1 MQGAHRGSRQESG
14 IAAAPRFRHA
24 VVATDSEDKDEIREL
39 YARYCLYFD
48 QGAATEWASC
58 YTDDGEFIGAGQHLK
73 GRQAMERYLADL
85 GASTRH
91 RFTANH
97 IIDLDGDRAVCH
109 SSVLL
114 LDGSAIAS
122 SGRTVDELERV
133 DGAWKIARRTYEGDA
148 RAKTD
153 S

>member
-1 MQGAHRGSRQESG
+1 MG
-14 IAAAPRFRHA
+14 
-24 VVATDSEDKDEIREL
+24 TTSEDKGEIREL

-48 QGAATEWASC
+48 QGAATEWAAC

-73 GRQAMERYLADL
+73 GRPAMEDYLAGL
-85 GASTRH
+85 TTGAQH

-97 IIDLDGDRAVCH
+97 VIDLDGDRAVCH
-109 SSVLL
+109 SSVLVL
-114 LDGSAIAS
+114 HGGAIAS

-148 RAKTD
+148 R
-153 S
+153 

>member
-1 MQGAHRGSRQESG
+1 MEFG
-14 IAAAPRFRHA
+14 IGDATRVRHAPVAAA
-24 VVATDSEDKDEIREL
+24 SEDKDEIREL

-48 QGAATEWASC
+48 RGAAAEWAAC

-73 GRQAMERYLADL
+73 GRRAMEEYLAGL
-85 GASTRH
+85 TVGAMH

-97 IIDLDGDRAVCH
+97 VIDLDGDHAVCH

-114 LDGSAIAS
+114 LADGEIAS

-133 DGAWKIARRTYEGDA
+133 DGAWKIARRTYEADA
-148 RAKTD
+148 RTVLSSRD
-153 S
+153 R

>member
-1 MQGAHRGSRQESG
+1 VPTS
-14 IAAAPRFRHA
+14 
-24 VVATDSEDKDEIREL
+24 SEDKDEIREL

-48 QGAATEWASC
+48 QGAAIEWAAC

-73 GRQAMERYLADL
+73 GRRAMEQFLAGL
-85 GASTRH
+85 ATSTRH

-97 IIDLDGDRAVCH
+97 VIDLDGDRAVCH

-114 LDGSAIAS
+114 LDGGEIAS

-148 RAKTD
+148 RPSTRE
-153 S
+153 

>member
-1 MQGAHRGSRQESG
+1 M
-14 IAAAPRFRHA
+14 
-24 VVATDSEDKDEIREL
+24 ATDSEDKDEIREL

-48 QGAATEWASC
+48 QGAATEWAAC
-58 YTDDGEFIGAGQHLK
+58 YTGDGEFIGAGQHLK
-73 GRQAMERYLADL
+73 GRQAMEHYLAGL
-85 GASTRH
+85 ATSTQH

-97 IIDLDGDRAVCH
+97 IIDLDGDRAVCR

-114 LDGSAIAS
+114 LDGGAIAS

-148 RAKTD
+148 RPSA
-153 S
+153 SP

>member
-1 MQGAHRGSRQESG
+1 VS
-14 IAAAPRFRHA
+14 
-24 VVATDSEDKDEIREL
+24 TDREDRDEIREL

-48 QGAATEWASC
+48 EGAATEWAAC

-73 GRQAMERYLADL
+73 GRREMEHYLAGL
-85 GASTRH
+85 PASTRH

-114 LDGSAIAS
+114 LDGGEIAS

-133 DGAWKIARRTYEGDA
+133 DGSWKIARRLYQADA
-148 RAKTD
+148 RPTT
-153 S
+153 SP